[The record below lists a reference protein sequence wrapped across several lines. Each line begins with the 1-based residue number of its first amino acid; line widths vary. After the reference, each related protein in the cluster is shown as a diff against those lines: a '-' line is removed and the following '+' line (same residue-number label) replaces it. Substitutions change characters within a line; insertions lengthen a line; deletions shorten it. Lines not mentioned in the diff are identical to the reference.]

1 MFPGAEDFAIRQET
15 IAVVGLGY
23 IGLPLAVLLAQ
34 KYHVVGFDINPRRV
48 KELENHLDRTG
59 EVSAAELARSG
70 ICFLSIP
77 EELANA
83 RLIIVAVPTPVDSFH
98 IPDLESL
105 KAAVRTVGEHISA
118 GTTVVFESTVYPG
131 VTEDICI
138 PILEEKSGLACGQG
152 FRVAYSPERMN
163 PGDREHTLATTTKVI
178 SAQDPET
185 LQLLTGVYGSVIGS
199 IYPAPFIKV
208 AEAAKVIENIQRDL
222 NIALINELAIIFQQL
237 KIDFGEVLAAA
248 ATKWNFIRFEPGLV
262 GGHCIG
268 VDPYYLTY
276 RCEAID
282 YHPQLILAGRRIN
295 NQMGKYVAEQT
306 VKCLIAASTQVNGA
320 KVLILGFTY
329 KENVKDVRN
338 TRIID
343 IYKELAEYGIST
355 FIYDPQVI
363 PDEVEI
369 EYNIKLIGDIG
380 DEAPYNAIIL
390 AVKHQALGMLSLPFM
405 RKLCSDNPVL
415 VDVKAVHSREEA
427 EGSGFYYWRL

>member
-1 MFPGAEDFAIRQET
+1 MFPRAEDFVIHQET

-23 IGLPLAVLLAQ
+23 IGLPLAVLLAH
-34 KYHVVGFDINPRRV
+34 KYRVVGFDINPRRIQ
-48 KELENHLDRTG
+48 ELKGYLDRTG
-59 EVSAAELARSG
+59 EVSDEELARSG
-70 ICFLSIP
+70 VCFLSDP
-77 EELANA
+77 EELANT

-98 IPDLESL
+98 IPDLELL
-105 KAAVRTVGEHISA
+105 KAAVRTVGEYMAA

-131 VTEDICI
+131 VTEDICV
-138 PILEEKSGLACGQG
+138 PILEEQSSLCCGSG

-163 PGDREHTLATTTKVI
+163 PGDREHTLATTAKVI
-178 SAQDPET
+178 SAQDPEA
-185 LQLLTGVYGSVIGS
+185 LQLLSRLYGSVIET
-199 IYPAPFIKV
+199 IYPAPLIKV

-222 NIALINELAIIFQQL
+222 NIALVNELAIIFKQL

-248 ATKWNFIRFEPGLV
+248 STKWNFMRFEPGLV

-363 PDEVEI
+363 PDEVER

-405 RKLCSDNPVL
+405 RRLCSDNPVL